1 MHLFGPILQ
10 YDLITTARRA
20 RYFAMRFFYALL
32 LFLILYVFYITK
44 LDSVMSEKVAR
55 AKLID
60 FAELFSYI
68 YLLLQY
74 VLVLL
79 LTPAYVG
86 SAIAE
91 EKERRT
97 LEFLMATDLR
107 NHEII
112 LGKVASRLGNLL
124 MFLLAGLP
132 VLAFVLF
139 FGGVDPELLKN
150 GFLATFLTAFSV
162 TCVSIYC
169 STHAR
174 HSREGIMRSYLVV
187 LGYFIFGFVLCWL
200 IFFLKGTF
208 WGVGLAGT
216 WKLEN
221 ADDITKALCY
231 FTEYYLTGDAFH
243 AAYIHFTTTTAPMLG
258 MTSWTGVDLG
268 TSFND
273 LLRNYVIFHVTVAVI
288 CLTVSIWRLRKL
300 FVLHAF
306 GEKSQ
311 SKKQTKKQQQ
321 QVAPAIAKSATAPH
335 TEKNPD
341 GKTITIRGRRR
352 EIDHWPPMVWKELLV
367 PQLSRRTWRSKL
379 ITCIAWAAFLLPLAI
394 VFFVHYSHG
403 SFAWDN
409 LKISTNVYCR
419 IAGTTCLC
427 LMILG
432 VGIRAANIVCME
444 RDKQTLETLL
454 SSVLTDHDILFGKWV
469 GCTFGLGSS
478 LYLMLI
484 IWITCFLT
492 GGISLL
498 SILFITLAYFVYAS
512 LASALGIFFS
522 SGAKTTTRSLL
533 ATLFWLIIWMGG
545 HWLFIGMILMFTA
558 SSETGEI
565 MKFLYGMTPP
575 MVLGMM
581 ANPSTTGLGTDSV
594 LGQDYSHYF
603 WVGLVVNALLA
614 VTFYFLATHRFYLQ
628 TGRIHTLSR

>member
-32 LFLILYVFYITK
+32 LFLILYIFYVTR
-44 LDSVMSEKVAR
+44 LDSVMTEKVAR
-55 AKLID
+55 QKLID

-68 YLLLQY
+68 YLVVQY
-74 VLVLL
+74 LLVLL

-86 SAIAE
+86 TAIAE

-112 LGKVASRLGNLL
+112 LGKCASRLGNLL

-139 FGGVDPELLKN
+139 FGGIDPELLKN
-150 GFLATFLTAFSV
+150 GFLATFVTAFSV

-187 LGYFIFGFVLCWL
+187 LGYFIFGFILCWL
-200 IFFLKGTF
+200 VFFLKGTF
-208 WGVGLAGT
+208 WGLGMTGT
-216 WKLEN
+216 WNLN
-221 ADDITKALCY
+221 DADVVTKTLCY
-231 FTEYYLTGDAFH
+231 FTEFYLTGDAFH
-243 AAYIHFTTTTAPMLG
+243 AAFINYSSSMAPFLG
-258 MTSWTGVDLG
+258 TTSWTGVDLG
-268 TSFND
+268 TSLSD
-273 LLRNYVIFHVTVAVI
+273 LLRNYVIFHVVVALL

-300 FVLHAF
+300 FALHAF
-306 GEKSQ
+306 GEKTHR
-311 SKKQTKKQQQ
+311 SKKLTEQPGKKIDTLANN
-321 QVAPAIAKSATAPH
+321 QVSADS
-335 TEKNPD
+335 KVNP
-341 GKTITIRGRRR
+341 RPGRRVA
-352 EIDHWPPMVWKELLV
+352 IDSWPPMVWKELLL
-367 PQLSRRTWRSKL
+367 PQLSRRTWRSRL
-379 ITCIAWAAFLLPLAI
+379 IKSIAWAAFLLPLVI
-394 VFFVHYSHG
+394 VFFVHYNHG
-403 SFAWDN
+403 YFAWN
-409 LKISTNVYCR
+409 ELKVSTNIYCR

-444 RDKQTLETLL
+444 RDKQTMETLL
-454 SSVLTDHDILFGKWV
+454 STVLTDHDILFGKWA
-469 GCTFGLGSS
+469 GCTFSMGSS
-478 LYLMLI
+478 LFLILI
-484 IWITCFLT
+484 IWITCFIT
-492 GGISLL
+492 GGISFL
-498 SILFITLAYFVYAS
+498 SILFLALAYLIYA
-512 LASALGIFFS
+512 AFAAALGIFFS

-533 ATLFWLIIWMGG
+533 ATLFWLIIWLGA
-545 HWLFIGMILMFTA
+545 HWLFIGMVLMFTA

-565 MKFLYGMTPP
+565 IKFLYGMTPP
-575 MVLGMM
+575 MVLSLMS
-581 ANPSTTGLGTDSV
+581 NPSFSGLSSDSLV
-594 LGQDYSHYF
+594 SLEYAHYF
-603 WVGLVVNALLA
+603 WVGLVINALLT